1 MTNKDNWEDYEELQ
15 DQINVNEESDKK
27 KVKSQKP

>member
-15 DQINVNEESDKK
+15 DQINIIEESGILLGLYYKM
-27 KVKSQKP
+27 